1 MVVEIPCSVFLLQ
14 KWFLLQ
20 PEAKRDGGKEK
31 KKKPKRKA
39 TIANMIGDGF
49 LGSSGFAMLP
59 KLVRWAIIFAEK
71 ETVLETE

>member
-1 MVVEIPCSVFLLQ
+1 M
-14 KWFLLQ
+14 
-20 PEAKRDGGKEK
+20 GGRKK